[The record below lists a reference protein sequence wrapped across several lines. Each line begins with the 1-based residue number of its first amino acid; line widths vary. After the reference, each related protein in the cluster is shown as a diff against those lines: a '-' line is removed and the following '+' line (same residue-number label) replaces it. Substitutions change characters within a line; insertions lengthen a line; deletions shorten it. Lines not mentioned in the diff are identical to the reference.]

1 MAKIEI
7 QVLLSQHKF
16 IRSRLL
22 QLLQEIE
29 DSGKGDDALHFRIK
43 MGSTERA
50 HIGWQMLH
58 CAATLDRYVHFRIL
72 QGEPKDKELV
82 KNYGFGSKP
91 DTNLRTSANEIR
103 TKLQETTEI
112 YYKYFENL
120 SIDSIDTL
128 PHSQSEKTYKE
139 ILILLNWHEAEHM
152 GQCQITWNTFKG
164 L

>member
-1 MAKIEI
+1 MVNTEI
-7 QVLLSQHKF
+7 QLLLSQHRF
-16 IRSRLL
+16 IRGRLL

-29 DSGKGDDALHFRIK
+29 DSGRAEEAIHFRIK

-58 CAATLDRYVHFRIL
+58 CAATLDRYIHFRIL
-72 QGEPKDKELV
+72 QGEPKDKDLV

-91 DTNLRTSANEIR
+91 DSTIRTSPIEIR
-103 TKLQETTEI
+103 TKLQETTDS
-112 YYKYFENL
+112 YYKYFEGL
-120 SIDSIDTL
+120 IVESLDVL
-128 PHSQSEKTYKE
+128 PHSQSEKTYKD

-152 GQCQITWNTFKG
+152 GQCQITWNTFRG